1 MASFHSST
9 SLVKKKREK
18 RSGRRFEGTKK
29 SRAGGR
35 ASAQS
40 GASAADKAAAAREK
54 RALQRKMRE
63 EEEERKKRE
72 RAAATS
78 IQGMFRA
85 TVARMEVRKRA
96 SLLWENGQQSERTAA
111 LLLLMLQLDRE
122 EGSRRARCQQFCREY
137 GDPFTMNTHSNIALR
152 LAEFLLKF
160 SHDSL
165 PNFPMAPVISKLVCH
180 ALAGSDRDS
189 ANLPLAA
196 LQRIVVA
203 LFAFAE
209 QGRMHLLQLGERLL
223 PALRA
228 IMRCVPNAWPSRLA
242 SVLFHIE
249 LTAAEDIC
257 EPIRQSFRQE
267 SMAFTTLLGDIKK
280 VMHAFSPLQRLR
292 CLLNLVLMNTVLGD
306 ACSTPEYSQACGH
319 LLLGA
324 PGSIF
329 GAPAE
334 SSHALAALYAPFR
347 VSRDRDGAEKTET
360 NGEKAFHVSDNNDD
374 DDDDDDNDDDDDDDD
389 DADDVN
395 GVDLED
401 IGQDDKILRDYAR
414 AMFRFTDRDE
424 GDMRNDHHIKCT
436 SLTQT
441 LRIFSHDG
449 SADDRSLEC
458 VDAIPVAAFFARW
471 ATQAI
476 IDDSSC
482 DLSLLGPEATAA
494 IQYWL
499 GDGEDS
505 LPRYI
510 HLWKDLRRKCSISSD
525 WLRLSSE
532 PVHLLSEFG
541 VSIAE
546 TVPPVVFIFTFCL
559 YTHLCQ
565 LPDSDFYG
573 SKAPLPLATEMS
585 HAVLFL
591 QALTSRLSSRNSEGH
606 SSVNSDQL
614 FAPFLRLVCHRLL
627 GHLLNRHDRK
637 PFIRNTTSL
646 DPEIAAYLEDERQL
660 KLKQEEEYHASL
672 RLDAEREEKR
682 RLERIEMAR
691 MEEEAKK
698 KREEW
703 KSKKL
708 NYADMLGRAAERAQV
723 AAAGSDLCRVRI
735 QFRNGTTSERQF
747 LAESDV
753 SMLWKWAA
761 VELDEEAYREITL
774 VSQYPRKVLTE
785 SCNAGQSFR
794 DCGLFPRIKLMEK

>member
-1 MASFHSST
+1 
-9 SLVKKKREK
+9 
-18 RSGRRFEGTKK
+18 
-29 SRAGGR
+29 
-35 ASAQS
+35 
-40 GASAADKAAAAREK
+40 
-54 RALQRKMRE
+54 
-63 EEEERKKRE
+63 
-72 RAAATS
+72 
-78 IQGMFRA
+78 
-85 TVARMEVRKRA
+85 
-96 SLLWENGQQSERTAA
+96 
-111 LLLLMLQLDRE
+111 
-122 EGSRRARCQQFCREY
+122 
-137 GDPFTMNTHSNIALR
+137 
-152 LAEFLLKF
+152 
-160 SHDSL
+160 
-165 PNFPMAPVISKLVCH
+165 
-180 ALAGSDRDS
+180 
-189 ANLPLAA
+189 
-196 LQRIVVA
+196 
-203 LFAFAE
+203 
-209 QGRMHLLQLGERLL
+209 
-223 PALRA
+223 
-228 IMRCVPNAWPSRLA
+228 
-242 SVLFHIE
+242 
-249 LTAAEDIC
+249 
-257 EPIRQSFRQE
+257 
-267 SMAFTTLLGDIKK
+267 MAFTTMLGEIKK
-280 VMHAFSPLQRLR
+280 VMPAFLPPQRLK
-292 CLLNLVLMNTVLGD
+292 CLLNLILMNTVLGE
-306 ACSTPEYSQACGH
+306 ACSTPEYSQACGQ
-319 LLLGA
+319 LLMGA

-329 GAPAE
+329 EAPAE
-334 SSHALAALYAPFR
+334 SSHTLAALYAHLR
-347 VSRDRDGAEKTET
+347 VSGDGDGAEVTET
-360 NGEKAFHVSDNNDD
+360 GGEKPHHDSDNIDD
-374 DDDDDDNDDDDDDDD
+374 I
-389 DADDVN
+389 ADVSS
-395 GVDLED
+395 VDLED

-414 AMFRFTDRDE
+414 AMFRFTHRDE
-424 GDMRNDHHIKCT
+424 GNMRNDHHIKCA

-441 LRIFSHDG
+441 LRIFSHDD

-458 VDAIPVAAFFARW
+458 EDAIPVAAFFARW

-476 IDDSSC
+476 IDESSC

-499 GDGEDS
+499 EDGEDS

-510 HLWKDLRRKCSISSD
+510 HLWKDLLRKCSISSD
-525 WLRLSSE
+525 WLRLSCE

-546 TVPPVVFIFTFCL
+546 TVPPVAFIFTFCL

-591 QALTSRLSSRNSEGH
+591 QALTSRLSSRSSEGYP
-606 SSVNSDQL
+606 SVNSDHI
-614 FAPFLRLVCHRLL
+614 FAPFLRLACHRLL

-660 KLKQEEEYHASL
+660 KLKQEEEYQASL
-672 RLDAEREEKR
+672 RLDAEREERR
-682 RLERIEMAR
+682 RLERIEVAR

-723 AAAGSDLCRVRI
+723 AEAAGSDLCRVRI

-785 SCNAGQSFR
+785 SGNAGQSFR
-794 DCGLFPRIKLMEK
+794 DCGLLPRIKLMEK